1 MTDNSDTISRYFF
14 TPDGKI
20 EIPPPGAIIGNVKIT
35 GIKRTAPPCTPL
47 SAVDF
52 HVRQWKRKQTKPKK
66 KKQRTE
72 FFFSHVPSPL
82 PQDSMIVKS
91 QENSDADEIRKDE
104 VEDDDDDEEFEEITP
119 RQTPIFEYEEL
130 EEEDIDDDD
139 DADTVIQSI
148 VPPVKEFIFVEN
160 RDEKQFVCSRIDK
173 RPNEELLDKQFW
185 QREDIYQLLKNKLAF
200 TDEEIENIISL
211 SKEIIKLVTMLS
223 TAFKLLQT
231 GILTRQNFVVEN
243 IFDFRTLVEKLDELY
258 KVEKR
263 PLKHLILFLVPGQK
277 ARFIASDLPCW
288 MTMNQKRVAAHH
300 LFCPPNQSIKRV
312 LYWVKTTSDI
322 REPLRVF
329 GDQKPCDISSVE
341 PDIKREDHITTVFMK
356 RYWKLE
362 RLFSAPEFF

>member
-47 SAVDF
+47 SAIDF
-52 HVRQWKRKQTKPKK
+52 HVRQWQRKQTKPKK

-82 PQDSMIVKS
+82 PHDNMIVKS
-91 QENSDADEIRKDE
+91 QEDKDDGDADEIHKDE
-104 VEDDDDDEEFEEITP
+104 MEDDEEFEEMTP
-119 RQTPIFEYEEL
+119 RQNPIFEYEEL
-130 EEEDIDDDD
+130 EEDIDDDD

-148 VPPVKEFIFVEN
+148 VPPVKDFIFVEN
-160 RDEKQFVCSRIDK
+160 RDEKKFVCSRVDR
-173 RPNEELLDKQFW
+173 RPNEEYLEKEAW
-185 QREDIYQLLKNKLAF
+185 QREDIYQLLKNKLTF
-200 TDEEIENIISL
+200 TDEEIENIITL
-211 SKEIIKLVTMLS
+211 SKEVIKLVSRLS
-223 TAFKLLQT
+223 SDFKLLQK
-231 GILTRQNFVVEN
+231 GILTRHNFLLEN

-263 PLKHLILFLVPGQK
+263 PLNHLIMFLVPGEK
-277 ARFIASDLPCW
+277 ARFIAADLPCW
-288 MTMNQKRVAAHH
+288 MTMNQKRTAAHL

-322 REPLRVF
+322 QEPLRVF
-329 GDQKPCDISSVE
+329 GDQKPCDISTVE

-362 RLFSAPEFF
+362 RLFSVPEFF